1 MPFLLR
7 AKERKK
13 KVKRHGEAAQEI
25 MCSAAS
31 GTNAPQKTGLNAA

>member
-13 KVKRHGEAAQEI
+13 LKRHGEAAQEI